1 MPLPRMKFGKAESP
15 LEGIGFLRGAVSCR
29 NRDVKRTSEKKDENV
44 NKKMMVVLLLVVF
57 ALAACD
63 KEAADTTATTTETA
77 AQAKPD
83 PVMVRV
89 NGGEI
94 RESEF
99 VAAMESIPAQMR
111 SALASPSGKKV
122 LAEEL
127 VRMKV
132 LELEGEKMGLE
143 KDPEIAS
150 RIAMARGNILANGAL
165 EKLATGSNMTPEQI
179 YEKSKSQ
186 FETIKARQIVIPV
199 IAGAEA
205 TGPNALPPAQAKA
218 KADAIVAQL
227 RGGADFAA
235 IAKKESADPN
245 SASKGGDLGELTRGM
260 LPPDIAKQV
269 FSLPVNQVS
278 APIESRLGYHIFQ
291 VTGKTVKSFDEVR
304 TYIEQQGDKIKAEQ
318 IIEDLRQKAQVEF
331 VPEFFPAAGAPSA
344 QPQPQPQ

>member
-1 MPLPRMKFGKAESP
+1 MMFVPL
-15 LEGIGFLRGAVSCR
+15 
-29 NRDVKRTSEKKDENV
+29 
-44 NKKMMVVLLLVVF
+44 
-57 ALAACD
+57 LAAFVFVACE
-63 KEAADTTATTTETA
+63 KEATDQPVTGTQQA
-77 AQAKPD
+77 AAAKPD

-99 VAAMESIPAQMR
+99 EAAMESIPAQMR
-111 SALASPSGKKV
+111 SALSSPSGRKV

-150 RIAMARGNILANGAL
+150 RLAMARGNILANAAL
-165 EKLATGSNMTPEQI
+165 EKLATTENMTPEQI

-186 FETIKARQIVIPV
+186 FETVKARQIVIPV
-199 IAGAEA
+199 AGGQA
-205 TGPNALPPAQAKA
+205 TVANALPPAQAKA

-227 RGGADFAA
+227 RGGADFGG

-245 SASKGGDLGELTRGM
+245 SAEKGGELGELTRGM

-269 FSLPVNQVS
+269 FSLPVNQIS

-291 VTGKTVKSFDEVR
+291 VTEKTVKSFDEVR

-318 IIEDLRQKAQVEF
+318 IIEDLRLKAQVEF
-331 VPEFFPAAGAPSA
+331 VPEFFPAAGVPTA

>member
-1 MPLPRMKFGKAESP
+1 MMFVPL
-15 LEGIGFLRGAVSCR
+15 
-29 NRDVKRTSEKKDENV
+29 
-44 NKKMMVVLLLVVF
+44 
-57 ALAACD
+57 LAAFVFVACE
-63 KEAADTTATTTETA
+63 KEATDQPVTGTQATAV
-77 AQAKPD
+77 KPD

-99 VAAMESIPAQMR
+99 EAAMESIPAQMR
-111 SALASPSGKKV
+111 SALSSPSGRKV

-150 RIAMARGNILANGAL
+150 RLAMARGNILANAAL
-165 EKLATGSNMTPEQI
+165 EKLATTENMTPEQI

-186 FETIKARQIVIPV
+186 FETVKARQIVIPV
-199 IAGAEA
+199 AGGQA
-205 TGPNALPPAQAKA
+205 TVANALPPAQAKA

-227 RGGADFAA
+227 RGGADFGA

-245 SASKGGDLGELTRGM
+245 SAEKGGELGELTRGM

-269 FSLPVNQVS
+269 FSLPVNQIS

-291 VTGKTVKSFDEVR
+291 VTEKTVKSFDEVR

-318 IIEDLRQKAQVEF
+318 IIEDLRLKAQVEF
-331 VPEFFPAAGAPSA
+331 VPEFFPAAGPPTA
-344 QPQPQPQ
+344 QPQPQSQ